1 MLPMIE
7 KLRNCFDEMVVY
19 KDLKKSNFFSALSL
33 PSFMRDWLL
42 KRFEDENGNF
52 DSDELMRFVR
62 TYLPRKDD
70 WTAIKNQVIIEHER
84 VKFLAKVSIDI
95 DIKTAEISFALPD
108 FGLPGR
114 DTIIEDSVWQTCKDD
129 LVRGRETW
137 GMIEIGYRPPDNYD
151 VGAQKNKTS
160 NRGKIK
166 LTAFKTF
173 CPYTIDVD
181 YYKEARREFSTSEW
195 IDVLLGAV
203 DYNAS
208 GYLKKT
214 KNADD
219 RINSV
224 EPEEKKLTML
234 TRLLPF
240 VEKRLN
246 LIELAPKGTG
256 KSYLFG
262 RVSRFGWL
270 SSGGIMSRAKM
281 FYDQNKQAVG
291 LVLGNDFIT
300 LDEVQTISFT
310 DADEMR
316 AALKG
321 YLESGIFTVGNYEG
335 TADAGVIL
343 CGNIKKET
351 MDADGYSNMFEELP
365 SVFHESALIE
375 RFHGFIKGW
384 NIPRMNDDLKIAGW
398 ALNSEYFCSILHEL
412 REDMGYRTV
421 VDELIEVPEAADT
434 RDTEAVKRIATAYL
448 KLLFPNVREP
458 DDITTREFKR
468 YCLDRARKMRDTIKY
483 QLGKLDDEYRGKDI
497 PVFSVRS
504 DPDEQER

>member
-1 MLPMIE
+1 MIE
-7 KLRNCFDEMVVY
+7 KLKNSFDEMVVY

-42 KRFEDENGNF
+42 KRFEDESGKF
-52 DSDELMRFVR
+52 DSDEMIQFVK

-70 WTAIKNQVIIEHER
+70 WTAIKNRVIVEHER
-84 VKFLAKVSIDI
+84 VKFLAKTAVDI
-95 DIKTAEISFALPD
+95 DIKTGEVSFSLPD
-108 FGLPGR
+108 FGLTSK
-114 DTIIEDSVWQTCKDD
+114 DTIIEDNVWENCKED

-137 GMIEIGYRPPDNYD
+137 GMVELGYRDPNEEM
-151 VGAQKNKTS
+151 KIK
-160 NRGKIK
+160 GKIK
-166 LTAFKTF
+166 LISFKTF
-173 CPYTIDVD
+173 CPYTIDIGF
-181 YYKEARREFSTSEW
+181 YKDARREFSTTEW

-203 DYNAS
+203 DYSAS
-208 GYLKKT
+208 GYLG
-214 KNADD
+214 D
-219 RINSV
+219 
-224 EPEEKKLTML
+224 EEKKLTML

-270 SSGGIMSRAKM
+270 SSGGVMSRAKM
-281 FYDQNKQAVG
+281 FYDISKRTEG
-291 LVLGNDFIT
+291 LVAGNDFIT

-310 DADEMR
+310 DVDEMR

-321 YLESGIFTVGNYEG
+321 YLESGIFTVGSYEG
-335 TADAGVIL
+335 TAEAGVIL

-351 MDADGYSNMFEELP
+351 MDEDGYGNMFEELP
-365 SVFHESALIE
+365 MVFHESALIE

-384 NIPRMNDDLKIAGW
+384 NIPRMNDDLKISGW
-398 ALNSEYFCSILHEL
+398 ALNSEYFCSIMHEL
-412 REDMGYRTV
+412 RDDMSYRAI

-448 KLLFPNVREP
+448 KLLFPNVRCV
-458 DDITTREFKR
+458 DDITAREFKR

-483 QLGKLDDEYRGKDI
+483 QLGVLDVEYRGKDI
-497 PVFSVRS
+497 PAFGIR
-504 DPDEQER
+504 PNPQKEE

>member
-1 MLPMIE
+1 
-7 KLRNCFDEMVVY
+7 
-19 KDLKKSNFFSALSL
+19 
-33 PSFMRDWLL
+33 MRDWLL
-42 KRFEDENGNF
+42 KKFEDDNGHF
-52 DSDELMRFVR
+52 DTDELVQFVR

-70 WTAIKNQVIIEHER
+70 WTAIKNRIIIEGER
-84 VKFLAKVSIDI
+84 VKFLAKISIDI
-95 DIKTAEISFALPD
+95 DIKTGEVSFSLPD
-108 FGLPGR
+108 FGLISK
-114 DTIIEDSVWQTCKDD
+114 DTLIEPIIWDNCKDD

-137 GMIEIGYRPPDNYD
+137 GMVELGYRQPDED
-151 VGAQKNKTS
+151 LKLK
-160 NRGKIK
+160 GKIK
-166 LTAFKTF
+166 LTSFKAF
-173 CPYTIDVD
+173 CPYTIDID
-181 YYKEARREFSTSEW
+181 YYKDVRNEFSTLEW
-195 IDVLLGAV
+195 IDILLGAV
-203 DYNAS
+203 DYNAT
-208 GYLKKT
+208 GYL
-214 KNADD
+214 DD
-219 RINSV
+219 
-224 EPEEKKLTML
+224 EEKKLTML

-270 SSGGIMSRAKM
+270 SSGGVMSRAKM
-281 FYDQNKQAVG
+281 FYDISKRTEG
-291 LVLGNDFIT
+291 LVAGNDFVT

-310 DADEMR
+310 DIDEMR

-351 MDADGYSNMFEELP
+351 MDNDGYTNMFEELP

-398 ALNSEYFCSILHEL
+398 ALNSEYFCSIMHEL
-412 REDMGYRTV
+412 RDDMGYRAV

-448 KLLFPNVREP
+448 KLLFPNVRESK
-458 DDITTREFKR
+458 DISISDFNR
-468 YCLDRARKMRDTIKY
+468 YCLRRARMMRDTIKT
-483 QLGKLDDEYRGKDI
+483 QLGILDIEYKGKDV
-497 PVFSVRS
+497 PVFSIKE
-504 DPDEQER
+504 EQ

>member
-1 MLPMIE
+1 MIE

-42 KRFEDENGNF
+42 KRFEDEKGNF
-52 DSDELMRFVR
+52 DSDELVRFVR
-62 TYLPRKDD
+62 IYIPRKDD
-70 WTAIKNQVIIEHER
+70 WTAIKNQVVVEHER
-84 VKFLAKVSIDI
+84 VKFLAKVSVDI
-95 DIKTAEISFALPD
+95 DIRTGEVSFALPD
-108 FGLPGR
+108 FGLTSK
-114 DTIIEDSVWQTCKDD
+114 DTIIEDTVWQSCKDD

-137 GMIEIGYRPPDNYD
+137 GMIEIGYRMPDDYGMESSRNRSKS
-151 VGAQKNKTS
+151 A

-173 CPYTIDVD
+173 CPYIIDID
-181 YYKEARREFSTSEW
+181 YYKDMRREFTIVEW
-195 IDVLLGAV
+195 LDILLGAV

-208 GYLKKT
+208 GYLG
-214 KNADD
+214 D
-219 RINSV
+219 
-224 EPEEKKLTML
+224 EEKKVTML

-256 KSYLFG
+256 KSYLYG

-270 SSGGIMSRAKM
+270 SSGGVMSRAKM
-281 FYDQNKQAVG
+281 FYDQNKRVEG
-291 LVLGNDFIT
+291 LVAGNDFIT

-310 DADEMR
+310 DVDEMR

-321 YLESGIFTVGNYEG
+321 YLETGIFTVGNYEG
-335 TADAGVIL
+335 IAEAGVIL

-351 MDADGYSNMFEELP
+351 MDEDGFGNMFEQLP
-365 SVFHESALIE
+365 PVFHESALLE

-398 ALNSEYFCSILHEL
+398 ALNSEYFCAIMHEL
-412 REDMGYRTV
+412 RDDMSYRAI

-434 RDTEAVKRIATAYL
+434 RDTEAVKRISTAYL
-448 KLLFPNVREP
+448 KLLFPHVRCANDITVREF
-458 DDITTREFKR
+458 RR
-468 YCLDRARKMRDTIKY
+468 YCLNRAITMRDTIKY
-483 QLGKLDDEYRGKDI
+483 QLGLLDIEYRGKDI
-497 PVFSVRS
+497 PVFSVR
-504 DPDEQER
+504 PDVQ

>member
-1 MLPMIE
+1 MID

-42 KRFEDENGNF
+42 KKFEDENGYFN
-52 DSDELMRFVR
+52 SDELVRFVR

-70 WTAIKNQVIIEHER
+70 WTAIKNQVVIEHER
-84 VKFLAKVSIDI
+84 VKFLAKVSVDI
-95 DIKTAEISFALPD
+95 DIRTGEVSFTLPD
-108 FGLPGR
+108 FGLSSK
-114 DTIIEDSVWQTCKDD
+114 DTIIEDAVWQTCKDD

-137 GMIEIGYRPPDNYD
+137 GMVEIGYRQPDEGD
-151 VGAQKNKTS
+151 SKS
-160 NRGKIK
+160 RGKIK

-173 CPYTIDVD
+173 CPYTIDID
-181 YYKEARREFSTSEW
+181 YFKDARREFNTAEW
-195 IDVLLGAV
+195 LDVLLGAV
-203 DYNAS
+203 DYNAD
-208 GYLKKT
+208 GYLG
-214 KNADD
+214 D
-219 RINSV
+219 
-224 EPEEKKLTML
+224 EEKKLTML

-270 SSGGIMSRAKM
+270 SSGGVMSRAKM
-281 FYDQNKQAVG
+281 FYDQNKRIEG
-291 LVLGNDFIT
+291 LVSGNDFIT
-300 LDEVQTISFT
+300 LEVQTISFT
-310 DADEMR
+310 DVDEMR

-335 TADAGVIL
+335 TADSGVIL

-351 MDADGYSNMFEELP
+351 MDEDGFGNMFEELP

-398 ALNSEYFCSILHEL
+398 ALNSEYFCSIMHEL
-412 REDMGYRTV
+412 RNDMSYRAI
-421 VDELIEVPEAADT
+421 VDELIEVPDAADT

-448 KLLFPNVREP
+448 KLLFPQVRNAN
-458 DDITTREFKR
+458 DITAREFKR

-483 QLGKLDDEYRGKDI
+483 QLGILDVEYRGKDI
-497 PVFSVRS
+497 PAFSVRPES
-504 DPDEQER
+504 GDKV

>member
-1 MLPMIE
+1 MIE

-19 KDLKKSNFFSALSL
+19 KDLKKTGNIFYTLNQ

-42 KRFEDENGNF
+42 KKFEDENGNF
-52 DSDELMRFVR
+52 DTDELVRFVK

-70 WTAIKNQVIIEHER
+70 WISIKNRVVIDRER
-84 VKFLAKVSIDI
+84 VKFLAKVSVEI
-95 DIKTAEISFALPD
+95 DIKTSEVSFSLPD
-108 FGLPGR
+108 FGLSSK
-114 DTIIEDSVWQTCKDD
+114 DTIIEDSVWQICKDD
-129 LVRGRETW
+129 LIRGKETW
-137 GMIEIGYRPPDNYD
+137 GMVELGYRPPDED
-151 VGAQKNKTS
+151 EK
-160 NRGKIK
+160 RGKIK

-181 YYKEARREFSTSEW
+181 YYKDARRDFDTSEW

-208 GYLKKT
+208 GYLG
-214 KNADD
+214 D
-219 RINSV
+219 
-224 EPEEKKLTML
+224 EEKKLTLL

-240 VEKRLN
+240 LEKNLN

-262 RVSRFGWL
+262 NVSRFGWL
-270 SSGGIMSRAKM
+270 ASGGVMSRAKM
-281 FYDQNKQAVG
+281 FYDVSRRADG
-291 LVLGNDFIT
+291 LVANNDFVT
-300 LDEVQTISFT
+300 LDEVQTITFP
-310 DADEMR
+310 DVDEMR
-316 AALKG
+316 GALKSFCENG
-321 YLESGIFTVGNYEG
+321 YCNIGNHRVDG
-335 TADAGVIL
+335 DAGVIL

-351 MDADGYSNMFEELP
+351 MDEDGFGNMFEELP

-398 ALNSEYFCSILHEL
+398 ALNSEYFCSIMHEL
-412 REDMGYRTV
+412 RDDMSYRAI

-434 RDTEAVKRIATAYL
+434 RDTEAVKRISTAYL
-448 KLLFPNVREP
+448 KLLFPQVRSAN
-458 DDITTREFKR
+458 DITAREFKR

-483 QLGKLDDEYRGKDI
+483 QLGILDVEYRGKDL
-497 PVFSVRS
+497 PAFSVRP
-504 DPDEQER
+504 DPSELG

>member
-1 MLPMIE
+1 MID

-42 KRFEDENGNF
+42 KKFEDENGTFNA
-52 DSDELMRFVR
+52 DELIRFIR

-70 WTAIKNQVIIEHER
+70 WTAIKNRVIIENER
-84 VKFLAKVSIDI
+84 VKFLAKVSVDI
-95 DIKTAEISFALPD
+95 DIKTGEISFVLPD
-108 FGLPGR
+108 FGLSGK
-114 DTIIEDSVWQTCKDD
+114 DTVIEGNVWDSCKDD

-137 GMIEIGYRPPDNYD
+137 GMVEIGYRPPDDNDYNYS
-151 VGAQKNKTS
+151 VNKAKGT
-160 NRGKIK
+160 NRGKIM
-166 LTAFKTF
+166 LTGFKSF
-173 CPYTIDVD
+173 CPYRIDVEF
-181 YYKEARREFSTSEW
+181 YKDARSAFSTSEW

-203 DYNAS
+203 DYNAE
-208 GYLKKT
+208 GYLG
-214 KNADD
+214 D
-219 RINSV
+219 
-224 EPEEKKLTML
+224 EEKKLTML

-270 SSGGIMSRAKM
+270 SSGGVMSRAKM
-281 FYDQNKQAVG
+281 FYDISKRTEG
-291 LVLGNDFIT
+291 LVAGNDFIT

-310 DADEMR
+310 DVDEMR

-321 YLESGIFTVGNYEG
+321 YLESGVFTVGNYEG
-335 TADAGVIL
+335 VAEAGVIL
-343 CGNIKKET
+343 CGNIKHET
-351 MDADGYSNMFEELP
+351 MEADGYSNMFKELP
-365 SVFHESALIE
+365 MVFHESALIE

-384 NIPRMNDDLKIAGW
+384 NIPRMNDDLKISGW
-398 ALNSEYFCSILHEL
+398 AMNSEYFCSILHEL
-412 REDMGYRTV
+412 RNDMSYRAV

-448 KLLFPNVREP
+448 KLLFPNIREP
-458 DDITTREFKR
+458 GDITAREFKT
-468 YCLDRARKMRDTIKY
+468 YCLDRANKMRDTIRY
-483 QLGKLDDEYRGKDI
+483 QLGILDEEYRGKDI
-497 PVFSVRS
+497 PVFSVKTDYKS
-504 DPDEQER
+504 KKDE